1 MNAELPRH
9 HIIQQKRSIIRQII
23 PDLQWICNNIRK
35 FQRHFPR
42 LSQSPF
48 PVSAGLVVSGE
59 MTYVACFCS
68 LREHPSCLWLQERN
82 TKFLLCIWLFYEN
95 LHVEQS

>member
-9 HIIQQKRSIIRQII
+9 HNIQQNRSIIRQIMT
-23 PDLQWICNNIRK
+23 DFHWICNNIRK

-59 MTYVACFCS
+59 MTSVACFCS
-68 LREHPSCLWLQERN
+68 LREHRSCLQLQEGN
-82 TKFLLCIWLFYEN
+82 TKFLLCMAFL
-95 LHVEQS
+95 